1 MTIDRHRRGSM
12 EGHSKM
18 KENAKYI
25 GIKKRM
31 DQNTFEREIVKIKE
45 NFSKLMELLQRSKED
60 QFFGWVLRRKKIKW
74 KTL

>member
-18 KENAKYI
+18 KEDVKSI

-31 DQNTFEREIVKIKE
+31 DQNTFEREIIKIKE
-45 NFSKLMELLQRSKED
+45 NLSKLMELL
-60 QFFGWVLRRKKIKW
+60 
-74 KTL
+74 